1 MALKNSSF
9 SSSTVE
15 ATKPLLIVPFGRW
28 TFEVETVARLLSAPM
43 SKTDQAIYEES
54 YLSLIYLF
62 IAHLSLQSNLLAN
75 FLLVIEVISVVQAVF
90 LANAFSVIS
99 LAL

>member
-28 TFEVETVARLLSAPM
+28 TFGVETLARLLCASM
-43 SKTDQAIYEES
+43 SKIDQVLYEES
-54 YLSLIYLF
+54 YVALIYLF
-62 IAHLSLQSNLLAN
+62 IGHLSLQCNLLAN
-75 FLLVIEVISVVQAVF
+75 SLLFVKVIAVVQAFF
-90 LANAFSVIS
+90 LASAFTVIS